1 MDNKNYEKEN
11 RIGEALALRG
21 MKQTELAEATG
32 IRKGTI
38 NNWIKQR
45 YQPKQKS
52 LFIMAQA
59 LNVNEMWL
67 AGYDMQMERSP
78 ERVKLDVLAKSIN
91 IVRKDERLSNI
102 VINLIDLTDEQKA
115 VIESTV
121 LVMKNSNQSAQVEK

>member
-1 MDNKNYEKEN
+1 MDDKKYEKEN
-11 RIGEALALRG
+11 RIGEALTLRG

-78 ERVKLDVLAKSIN
+78 ERVKLDILAKSIN

-121 LVMKNSNQSAQVEK
+121 LVMKSSNQTAQK